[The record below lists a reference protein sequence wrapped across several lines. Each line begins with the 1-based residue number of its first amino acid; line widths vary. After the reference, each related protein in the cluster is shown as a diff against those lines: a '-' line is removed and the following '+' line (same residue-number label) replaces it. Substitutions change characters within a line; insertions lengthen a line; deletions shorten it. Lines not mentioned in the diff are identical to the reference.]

1 MLTFKPKRF
10 ITIRN
15 STFLTKW
22 SYHWRKN
29 AMNLKKVSEI
39 LRRPLHRYFAFERL
53 KKFHAKS
60 RTIDET
66 VSWAMG
72 FGSKGYYKVETSQIL
87 FEILSL
93 AKTVEALK
101 PKTILEIGTARGG
114 TLFIWSQLASD
125 EAISCD
131 INDTSIQ
138 NELWRAFPPPGSNCR
153 VTLLTGNSHD
163 ANFKQQVEKHLG
175 GKKVDFLFIDGDHT
189 KEGVT
194 ADYTEY
200 REFVRAGGIIAFH
213 DIVERQALPS
223 NQVYHLWKRLKL
235 EITTE
240 EFINDP
246 NQCGFGIGVIR
257 VLQNT

>member
-1 MLTFKPKRF
+1 MNFKK
-10 ITIRN
+10 I
-15 STFLTKW
+15 
-22 SYHWRKN
+22 
-29 AMNLKKVSEI
+29 SEI
-39 LRRPLHRYFAFERL
+39 LRRPFHRYFAFQRL

-66 VSWAMG
+66 VIWAMD
-72 FGSKGYYKVETSQIL
+72 FGSKGNYKVETSQIRS
-87 FEILSL
+87 EILSL

-131 INDTSIQ
+131 INDTSTQ
-138 NELWRAFPPPGSNCR
+138 SELWRAFPPPGSNCR

-163 ANFKQQVEKHLG
+163 ANFKQQVKKHLRG
-175 GKKVDFLFIDGDHT
+175 EKVDFLFIDGDHT
-189 KEGVT
+189 EKGVT

-200 REFVRAGGIIAFH
+200 KELVRAGGIIAFH
-213 DIVERQALPS
+213 DIVEKQALPS
-223 NQVYHLWKRLKL
+223 NQVNHLWKRLKY
-235 EITTE
+235 EMATE

-246 NQCGFGIGVIR
+246 KQCGFGIGVVR
-257 VLQNT
+257 VLQNTLQKKS